1 MAEAKPDRDSS
12 SGEDLLL
19 DYASGALAEPVSVLV
34 ATMLAL
40 RPDLRRTVS
49 EMEEVGG
56 YLLEEIEPA
65 ALSNDAFDNVL
76 ALIDADDSPANDILA
91 TAANDD
97 AITAFDETT
106 RATVP
111 EPLRTYLGKSLSG
124 LSWRKLGP
132 GIEEYRL
139 PVTDKRFEISVF
151 RFGPGRTV
159 PTHSHE
165 GSELT
170 LVLDGAFSDAT
181 GRYGRGDLAVNNEEN
196 HHAPVADDRDGC
208 LCLSVTG
215 GPLRFSN
222 PLIQLYNR
230 ITRGRA

>member
-1 MAEAKPDRDSS
+1 MAEAKPNRDSS

-49 EMEEVGG
+49 EMEAVGG
-56 YLLEEIEPA
+56 YLLDEIEPTD
-65 ALSNDAFDNVL
+65 LSDDAFDSVL
-76 ALIDADDSPANDILA
+76 AVIDADDVPSI
-91 TAANDD
+91 AANDD
-97 AITAFDETT
+97 ANNDHHSAAFDE
-106 RATVP
+106 ATMSAVP
-111 EPLRTYLGKSLSG
+111 EPLRSYLGKSLSG

-132 GIEEYRL
+132 GIEEHRV
-139 PVTDKRFEISVF
+139 PMTDTRFEMSVF

-159 PTHSHE
+159 PTHTHE

-170 LVLDGAFSDAT
+170 LVLDGAFNDVT
-181 GRYGRGDLAVNNEEN
+181 GRYERGDLAVNDEEN
-196 HHAPVADDRDGC
+196 HHAPVADALNGC

-215 GPLRFSN
+215 GPMRFSN

-230 ITRGRA
+230 ITRG

>member
-1 MAEAKPDRDSS
+1 MAEAKPDRDSA

-40 RPDLRRTVS
+40 RPDLRQAVS

-56 YLLEEIEPA
+56 YLLEEIEPT
-65 ALSNDAFDNVL
+65 ALSEDAFDSVL
-76 ALIDADDSPANDILA
+76 TLIDADDIPANEILV

-97 AITAFDETT
+97 AITAFDEATV
-106 RATVP
+106 ATVP
-111 EPLRTYLGKSLSG
+111 EPLRSYLGMSLSS
-124 LSWRKLGP
+124 LAWRKLGQD
-132 GIEEYRL
+132 IEEYRI
-139 PVTDKRFEISVF
+139 PVADKRFEMSIF
-151 RFGPGRTV
+151 RFGPGRSV
-159 PTHSHE
+159 PTHTHE
-165 GSELT
+165 GDELT
-170 LVLDGAFSDAT
+170 LVLDGTFSDTT
-181 GRYGRGDLAVNNEEN
+181 GCYARGDLAVNNEEN
-196 HHAPVADDRDGC
+196 HHAPFADAKDGC